1 MDEHGP
7 FIANLPI
14 KDGDFPW
21 FSIVVL
27 VYWRVML
34 QIISDQH
41 PHINPKN
48 TSCLNLFSGEDRMGL
63 CFSSVSK
70 DLDFIFILSQ
80 WNIQPWPT
88 FTQWKH
94 WEYPPFRSISLESSR
109 ELVSFRG
116 GTLFKSIQ
124 IDWGVIYYLTT
135 MFFFHQL
142 QPFSSFN
149 ISISDWLILTWW
161 IHIFCWFVLCF
172 ITVFPLPF
180 VDPQFHG
187 RSKREPRR
195 WQSSQTS
202 TCRLLRVGHGE

>member
-34 QIISDQH
+34 QIVADQH

-80 WNIQPWPT
+80 WNIQPWPS

-116 GTLFKSIQ
+116 GTLKSIQ
-124 IDWGVIYYLTT
+124 VDWGLICCLTT
-135 MFFFHQL
+135 MFFFHQQKESVFCTL
-142 QPFSSFN
+142 QNHTSSRKFPFLLPFEC
-149 ISISDWLILTWW
+149 TK
-161 IHIFCWFVLCF
+161 
-172 ITVFPLPF
+172 ITVSRWRGHQLLVFGPAG
-180 VDPQFHG
+180 DGKAIRATQFEG
-187 RSKREPRR
+187 FSWFFYKIRR
-195 WQSSQTS
+195 F
-202 TCRLLRVGHGE
+202 

>member
-116 GTLFKSIQ
+116 GTLKSIQ
-124 IDWGVIYYLTT
+124 IDWGLIYYLTT
-135 MFFFHQL
+135 MFFSTSKKSQLFARSKITLQVASSLFCCLLSAPKSRCLHSGHQL
-142 QPFSSFN
+142 LVFGP
-149 ISISDWLILTWW
+149 ISWWWQGNHSDAIRGY
-161 IHIFCWFVLCF
+161 FM
-172 ITVFPLPF
+172 VFLQ
-180 VDPQFHG
+180 D
-187 RSKREPRR
+187 
-195 WQSSQTS
+195 
-202 TCRLLRVGHGE
+202 

>member
-116 GTLFKSIQ
+116 GTLLRVSKLIGELYIIWQPCFFSPAKRVSFLHAPKSHFKSQ
-124 IDWGVIYYLTT
+124 VPFFAAFWVHQNHGVSIRG
-135 MFFFHQL
+135 
-142 QPFSSFN
+142 
-149 ISISDWLILTWW
+149 IS
-161 IHIFCWFVLCF
+161 CWFL
-172 ITVFPLPF
+172 
-180 VDPQFHG
+180 DQ
-187 RSKREPRR
+187 
-195 WQSSQTS
+195 
-202 TCRLLRVGHGE
+202 